1 MDTVPLT
8 DLALAT
14 DPDLPRFFLGRLAAL
29 VARQAAAVSP
39 RERTAL
45 GVAAFSVFLDC
56 PDLGLGEQ
64 ARAIVGQLR
73 DEAGPTERL
82 AA

>member
-1 MDTVPLT
+1 MNMVLLR

-14 DPDLPRFFLGRLAAL
+14 DPDLPAFFLERLAAL
-29 VARQAAAVSP
+29 AARHAAAVSP
-39 RERTAL
+39 AERRAL

-56 PDLGLGEQ
+56 LDLDLGAE

-73 DEAGPTERL
+73 DEAGPRTRL